1 LKAHELIVQQRA
13 QKILGQ
19 SENRQSQTFSV
30 HMGDNWHP
38 NFPPNQNI
46 LEAKIGQAILKQ
58 KRFQTS

>member
-1 LKAHELIVQQRA
+1 LKAHDLIVQQRA
-13 QKILGQ
+13 QKFLGQ

-46 LEAKIGQAILKQ
+46 LEAKP
-58 KRFQTS
+58 F